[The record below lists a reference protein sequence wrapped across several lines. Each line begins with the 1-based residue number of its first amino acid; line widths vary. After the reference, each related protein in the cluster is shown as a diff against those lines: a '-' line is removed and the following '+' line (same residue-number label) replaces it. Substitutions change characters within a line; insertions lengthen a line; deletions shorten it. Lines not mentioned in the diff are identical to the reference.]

1 MLPRLE
7 DTTAVYRV
15 TTVAASAKRPLDHW
29 YTCVHLP
36 LATQN
41 TALKG
46 ATPVGPTGWRRNKR
60 QKI

>member
-15 TTVAASAKRPLDHW
+15 TTVAASAKRPLDTR
-29 YTCVHLP
+29 YTRVHPP

-41 TALKG
+41 TALMG
-46 ATPVGPTGWRRNKR
+46 ATPVGPNWVA
-60 QKI
+60 